1 MSRLSDFLINEYA
14 PHFGVVRKT
23 ATINLITE
31 IPAAVRF
38 EIEDKK
44 PTIQQPVGQGVS
56 VIRRHNSTVEII
68 DIEDFTKTVH
78 GTDHTPNSC
87 DFAISPE
94 IGTDFI
100 LFNELTKT
108 KSGYIFPFKQPL
120 TGEKQI
126 GKLEYAKKQQI
137 QTICRFYEVSD
148 FCDQYAVKTA
158 LFSCRL
164 SDKSG
169 NGIMARSAKSFN
181 KTIYKL
187 QHLTLHEKLPH
198 GFVFKMRIYKEEYSL
213 P

>member
-1 MSRLSDFLINEYA
+1 M
-14 PHFGVVRKT
+14 
-23 ATINLITE
+23 
-31 IPAAVRF
+31 
-38 EIEDKK
+38 
-44 PTIQQPVGQGVS
+44 
-56 VIRRHNSTVEII
+56 
-68 DIEDFTKTVH
+68 
-78 GTDHTPNSC
+78 
-87 DFAISPE
+87 
-94 IGTDFI
+94 
-100 LFNELTKT
+100 
-108 KSGYIFPFKQPL
+108 

-126 GKLEYAKKQQI
+126 GKLEYAKKQLI